1 MPFKRVQRSRHCRSN
16 DNDDK
21 ATKPPQLVAQRMLRD
36 AEDYVGGAR
45 QLVASQKGA
54 IILKWKGPIYHLLCH
69 AIELTLKAY
78 LAASGVPITTLANHI
93 RHDLELAFG
102 CAQKH
107 GFTPPD
113 AGFGEVVQW
122 LAPYHRDHS
131 FRYGKAHGYVTH
143 PEPSPVPDIIA
154 NTIKAIEPYVHRQ
167 YEKINQGR

>member
-1 MPFKRVQRSRHCRSN
+1 LAST
-16 DNDDK
+16 DDDET
-21 ATKPPQLVAQRMLRD
+21 TKPPQLVAQRMLRE
-36 AEDYVGGAR
+36 AEDYVEGAR
-45 QLVASQKGA
+45 QLAASQKAA

-143 PEPSPVPDIIA
+143 PEPSPVADIIA